1 MMALLSPEEP
11 ELGASAASVK
21 AIGPAMDAPIET
33 AFSSETNCPCM
44 ILRFGQ
50 KSFAIFNAPCS
61 ARSWSLSVKT

>member
-44 ILRFGQ
+44 I
-50 KSFAIFNAPCS
+50 
-61 ARSWSLSVKT
+61 